1 MADILIWPHE
11 LLTPEDC
18 HPNLVSF
25 TRSGGRSLGGIEP
38 AIRTDLGYWSIELSN
53 VAIHTRE
60 HARTWNAIRQRLG
73 GRPGLIAVPAWS
85 FDSSPYVSGERELGP
100 IVSHDDDSIFGDG
113 TPYQQAAI
121 SVVSD
126 GVTPLAATT
135 IRLRVINAERDLVGV
150 RFSYN
155 HALYETGPAIDVS
168 GDIWTLPISPSVRE
182 FIPSGAELNF
192 DMPTCLCHLQD
203 DRGMD
208 GRLTPIEFDQRS
220 VSFIEATDYWNS
232 LVNSN

>member
-1 MADILIWPHE
+1 
-11 LLTPEDC
+11 
-18 HPNLVSF
+18 
-25 TRSGGRSLGGIEP
+25 
-38 AIRTDLGYWSIELSN
+38 
-53 VAIHTRE
+53 
-60 HARTWNAIRQRLG
+60 
-73 GRPGLIAVPAWS
+73 
-85 FDSSPYVSGERELGP
+85 
-100 IVSHDDDSIFGDG
+100 VSHDDDSIFGDG

-232 LVNSN
+232 LV